1 MKKDDPY
8 GDGGGARVGQPD
20 TPQRD
25 NMGQGS
31 LGAGKESTGGIA
43 KEGSGKTDEARSATA
58 PAKAAKAG
66 KDANAIE
73 PGTDKGSGY
82 GGNKGDPKP
91 SSDQR

>member
-8 GDGGGARVGQPD
+8 GDGGGARVGEPE

-31 LGAGKESTGGIA
+31 LGAGKESTGGVA
-43 KEGSGKTDEARSATA
+43 KEGSGATNRARSASATVTA
-58 PAKAAKAG
+58 KVVR
-66 KDANAIE
+66 E
-73 PGTDKGSGY
+73 PDKGSGY
-82 GGNKGDPKP
+82 GGNQGGPKK

>member
-8 GDGGGARVGQPD
+8 GDGGGARVGKPD

-43 KEGSGKTDEARSATA
+43 KEGSGKTNVDRSATA
-58 PAKAAKAG
+58 PAKRERASDKRQG
-66 KDANAIE
+66 GERK
-73 PGTDKGSGY
+73 PG
-82 GGNKGDPKP
+82 P
-91 SSDQR
+91 